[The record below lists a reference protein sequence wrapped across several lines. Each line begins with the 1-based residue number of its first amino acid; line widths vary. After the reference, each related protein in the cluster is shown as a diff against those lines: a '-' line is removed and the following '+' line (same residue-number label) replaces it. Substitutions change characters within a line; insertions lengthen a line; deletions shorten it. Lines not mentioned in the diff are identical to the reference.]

1 MNYTIS
7 ILQPIH
13 SMKLLLI
20 TADPKTLLCHR
31 KELIRSIAG
40 KGWEVVAAASGPGGA
55 AEEFLKSIG
64 GRYVELNGAR
74 SGMNPLQ
81 DWRAFRELR
90 KVIREEAPDA
100 VLPYTIKSV
109 AYGSLAASLEHVPA
123 IYPLICGLGY
133 AFAPASS
140 LKQWLVGRVS
150 SLLYKVALRRATLV
164 FLQNHEDERLLRA
177 RGILH
182 RETPSQVVNG
192 SGVELDAFT
201 PREMDTVGV
210 ERGRMNF
217 VMVSRLLKSKGIR
230 EYVEASRALRAEFP
244 LWQFH
249 VLGAV
254 DPGPDGISAQEV
266 ERWVADGLIHYHG
279 SQSDVRPFLAQ
290 AHAFVLPT
298 YYREGVP
305 RASLEALAAGLPII
319 TTDSVG
325 ARETVQLT
333 TAGELQR
340 RAQEPVMEGKNGY
353 LVRPRHVPGL
363 CYAMRLLAGRAHRL
377 PELSTQSRQL
387 ALSRFD
393 VHRVNA
399 VMMQQI
405 FSTLPTPIPSFQ
417 PALPV

>member
-1 MNYTIS
+1 
-7 ILQPIH
+7 
-13 SMKLLLI
+13 MKLLLL

-55 AEEFLKSIG
+55 AEEFLTSIG
-64 GRYVELNGAR
+64 GRYVELSGAR
-74 SGMNPLQ
+74 SGMNPLV
-81 DWRAFRELR
+81 DWRAFQELR
-90 KVIREEAPDA
+90 RVIRAEAPDA

-109 AYGSLAASLEHVPA
+109 AYGSIAASLEHVPA

-133 AFAPASS
+133 AFAPARSF
-140 LKQWLVGRVS
+140 KQWLVGRVS
-150 SLLYKVALRRATLV
+150 SLLYRVALRRATLV
-164 FLQNHEDERLLRA
+164 FLQNKEDERLLRE

-182 RETPSQVVNG
+182 QETPSQVVNG

-201 PREMDTVGV
+201 PRAVDTTGV

-217 VMVSRLLKSKGIR
+217 VLVSRLLKSKGIP
-230 EYVEASRALRAEFP
+230 EYVEAARALKAEFP

-249 VLGAV
+249 VLGAA
-254 DPGPDGISAQEV
+254 DPGPDGISAAQV
-266 ERWVADGLIHYHG
+266 QSWVAEGLIHYHG
-279 SQSDVRPFLAQ
+279 SQADVRPFLAQ

-363 CYAMRLLAGRAHRL
+363 CYAMRMLAARPHRL
-377 PELSTQSRQL
+377 PEISAQSRQL
-387 ALSRFD
+387 AVSRFD

-405 FSTLPTPIPSFQ
+405 FSTLATPVAPFQ

>member
-1 MNYTIS
+1 
-7 ILQPIH
+7 
-13 SMKLLLI
+13 MKLLIL

-31 KELIRSIAG
+31 KELIRSIAA

-55 AEEFLKSIG
+55 AEEFLRSVG
-64 GRYVELNGAR
+64 GKYVELTGTR
-74 SGMNPLQ
+74 SGMNPIV
-81 DWRAFRELR
+81 DWRTFQELR
-90 KVIREEAPDA
+90 RVIREETPDV

-109 AYGSLAASLEHVPA
+109 AYGSLAASMEKVPA
-123 IYPLICGLGY
+123 MYPLICGLGY
-133 AFAPASS
+133 AFAPARSF
-140 LKQWLVGRVS
+140 KQWLVGRVS
-150 SLLYKVALRRATLV
+150 SLLYKLALRRATLV
-164 FLQNHEDERLLRA
+164 FLQNHEDERLLRE

-182 RETPSQVVNG
+182 DDTPSQVVNG

-201 PREMDTVGV
+201 PREVDTTGV

-217 VMVSRLLKSKGIR
+217 VLVSRLLKSKGIP
-230 EYVEASRALRAEFP
+230 EFVEASRALKAEFP

-249 VLGAV
+249 VLGAS
-254 DPGPDGISAQEV
+254 DPGPDGISAAQV
-266 ERWVADGLIHYHG
+266 ESWVAEGVIHYHG
-279 SQSDVRPFLAQ
+279 SQADVRPFLAQ

-363 CYAMRLLAGRAHRL
+363 CYAMRMLAARPHRL
-377 PELSTQSRQL
+377 AELSAQSRQL
-387 ALSRFD
+387 AVNRFD

-399 VMMQQI
+399 VMMKQI
-405 FSTLPTPIPSFQ
+405 FSTLDTPVPTFQ
-417 PALPV
+417 PALSV